1 MTFIEKYKNLKPKE
15 VQNDIMRVS
24 KPDNCIQCGQ
34 MTLFIEINAM
44 APFCS
49 EECVDDFYNE
59 YNTYIKQ
66 HRDLLN
72 ETDF

>member
-24 KPDNCIQCGQ
+24 KSDNCIQCGQ

-59 YNTYIKQ
+59 YNTYMKQ
-66 HRDLLN
+66 YGDLLN
-72 ETDF
+72 ETNF

>member
-1 MTFIEKYKNLKPKE
+1 MTFIEKYRNLKPKE

-24 KPDNCIQCGQ
+24 SPDNCIQCGQ
-34 MTLFIEINAM
+34 ITLFLEINTM

-66 HRDLLN
+66 YRDLLN